1 MSQVQSAETE
11 TTAPG
16 ARPSPA
22 GTSGASTSL
31 RSAASRAEGF
41 SAQSA
46 LLSPVQRKG
55 GGGEEA
61 PQVHDAAAHGI
72 SGGGGAMPHASQ
84 IQRSFGAYDISHVT
98 AHTDSAAAEGS
109 AARGAEAYATGSHVA
124 FGGSPSLHTAAHEA
138 AHVVQQQAGVS
149 LSGGVGQAGDAY
161 EQHADKVADAV
172 VSGQSAEP
180 LLSQMAGGAG
190 GGAVQAKAVQR
201 HADPV
206 QRDAPAAAGGGATN
220 HTAAPASFDSLGA
233 RVRAIAGTV
242 SSGHFANVT
251 LNVVFPVA
259 AVPGLNVTVGVQGS
273 IAAEAN
279 GQKEFNCQLSGGVQ
293 YGLGRICNINAAVS
307 GSLQL
312 KGDDL
317 GAALVD
323 AVKQSLHV
331 ALRTGGV
338 DSALNTAHTSLNNPQ
353 TRAERLI
360 AWGVGE
366 EWIATFNR
374 GYQGY
379 FDFFRNNG
387 AVGFEAS
394 VAISVGGGASAGRNG
409 GSGTLEAR
417 TGIEDVNNTDAQAF
431 AELAGQLQGNVGNS
445 GASVRF
451 SKRARSGGQTTVAI
465 EVNGQLSMPRNA
477 FSPTGQR
484 TFMEAVRT
492 GAFCYKIFQFARAL
506 NNARDGANL
515 REGLD
520 VASTTC
526 NLGTAAFGTSGDA
539 LDALMGIEV
548 KVSQTAGVWTV
559 ERARFKS
566 MTQAGTG
573 TGQSVGGVE
582 ANVQVGTFIDFTGT
596 VNAGLAAYRGT

>member
-1 MSQVQSAETE
+1 MSQVQATEPQTTTPNTQSTPSSAS
-11 TTAPG
+11 A
-16 ARPSPA
+16 
-22 GTSGASTSL
+22 SGL
-31 RSAASRAEGF
+31 RAAASRVDGF
-41 SAQSA
+41 AAQAA

-55 GGGEEA
+55 GGEDASE
-61 PQVHDAAAHGI
+61 VHAAAAQGI
-72 SGGGGAMPHASQ
+72 SGSGGALPHAAQ
-84 IQRSFGAYDISHVT
+84 IQRSFGAYDVSHVT
-98 AHTDSAAAEGS
+98 AHTDSAAAAGS
-109 AARGAEAYATGSHVA
+109 AAMGAEAYATGSHVA

-149 LSGGVGQAGDAY
+149 LSGGVGKSGDAY

-172 VSGQSAEP
+172 VAGQSAEP
-180 LLSQMAGGAG
+180 LLAQMAGGGG

-201 HADPV
+201 HEGLV
-206 QRDAPAAAGGGATN
+206 QRTEPAAAGGGAGAS
-220 HTAAPASFDSLGA
+220 HTAAPGSFEALGA
-233 RVRAIAGTV
+233 RVRSIAATV

-251 LNVVFPVA
+251 LNVAFPVA
-259 AVPGLNVTVGVQGS
+259 AVPGLNITVGVQGS
-273 IAAEAN
+273 IATEAN
-279 GQKEFNCQLSGGVQ
+279 GQKEFNCQLSGGAQ
-293 YGLGRICNINAAVS
+293 YGLGRICNVNAAVS

-312 KGDDL
+312 RGDDL
-317 GAALVD
+317 GASLVD

-331 ALRTGGV
+331 ALQTAGV
-338 DSALNTAHTSLNNPQ
+338 DSALNAGHESLNNPR
-353 TRAERLI
+353 TRTERLI

-366 EWIATFNR
+366 EFIATFNDGYR
-374 GYQGY
+374 GY
-379 FDFFRNNG
+379 FEFFRNNG

-394 VAISVGGGASAGRNG
+394 VAISLGAGASSGRSG
-409 GSGTLEAR
+409 ASGTLEAR
-417 TGIEDVNNTDAQAF
+417 TGIEDVNNEDAQAF
-431 AELAGQLQGNVGNS
+431 AELAGQVQGNVGNS
-445 GASVRF
+445 GASVRY

-477 FSPTGQR
+477 FSPSGQL

-492 GAFCYKIFQFARAL
+492 GSFCYKIFQFARAL
-506 NNARDGANL
+506 HNARDGATL

-526 NLGTAAFGTSGDA
+526 NLGTAAFGTSGDL

-596 VNAGLAAYRGT
+596 VNEGLAAYRGS